1 MYAFFF
7 FFFSSRRRHTRSDR
21 DWSSDVCSSD
31 LDAQPARPEPRDPHR
46 LRPVPRR
53 GGLADAD
60 VRSAAGRAL
69 PRPVR
74 ATPVSARVYRVG
86 LTGGIAS
93 GKSTAAE
100 FFGALGVPILDSDQ
114 VAREVVEPGQ
124 PPLERLVERFGPS
137 ILTPDGHLD
146 RPALREIVFS
156 DPKARADLEAL
167 THPAI
172 GAAME
177 ARSAAAGGP
186 YQILVIPLLVEKN
199 LGSHVNRVLV
209 VDCEEQLQIRRLR
222 ARDGATIAQAQA
234 ILDAQAPRSTRLKA
248 ADDVI
253 RNDADLSAIR
263 DQVATLHTRYLELA
277 QPPRA

>member
-1 MYAFFF
+1 VSTVGSRAF
-7 FFFSSRRRHTRSDR
+7 
-21 DWSSDVCSSD
+21 
-31 LDAQPARPEPRDPHR
+31 
-46 LRPVPRR
+46 
-53 GGLADAD
+53 
-60 VRSAAGRAL
+60 
-69 PRPVR
+69 
-74 ATPVSARVYRVG
+74 RVG

-93 GKSTAAE
+93 GKSTAAK

-114 VAREVVEPGQ
+114 VARDVVEPGQ
-124 PPLERLVERFGPS
+124 PPLERLVERFGRK

-146 RPALREIVFS
+146 RPALRDIVFA

-199 LGSHVNRVLV
+199 LAAHVDRVLV
-209 VDCEEQLQIRRLR
+209 VDCDEELQIRRLR
-222 ARDGATIAQAQA
+222 DRDGSTPEQVQA
-234 ILDAQAPRSTRLKA
+234 ILKAQAPRAARLKA

-253 RNDADLSAIR
+253 HNDTDMSAVR
-263 DQVATLHTRYLELA
+263 DQVATLHARYLELA
-277 QPPRA
+277 ARPRG

>member
-1 MYAFFF
+1 M
-7 FFFSSRRRHTRSDR
+7 STR
-21 DWSSDVCSSD
+21 
-31 LDAQPARPEPRDPHR
+31 P
-46 LRPVPRR
+46 
-53 GGLADAD
+53 
-60 VRSAAGRAL
+60 
-69 PRPVR
+69 
-74 ATPVSARVYRVG
+74 YRVG

-93 GKSTAAE
+93 GKSTAAK

-114 VAREVVEPGQ
+114 IARDVVEPGQ
-124 PPLERLVERFGPS
+124 PPLERLIERFGRK

-146 RPALREIVFS
+146 RPALRDIVFS

-199 LGSHVNRVLV
+199 LASHVDRVLV
-209 VDCEEQLQIRRLR
+209 VDCDEELQIRRLR
-222 ARDGATIAQAQA
+222 DRDGSTPEQVQA
-234 ILDAQAPRSTRLKA
+234 ILKAQAPRAARLKA

-253 RNDADLSAIR
+253 HNDTDRSAVR
-263 DQVATLHTRYLELA
+263 DQVAALHGRYLELVA
-277 QPPRA
+277 RRT